1 MRVLVIMDDLS
12 SAIPDKDTTIG
23 FMLAAQKLGHT
34 VDYAQISDL
43 FIENGHGGV
52 RARTVRLSL
61 DDSPFYA
68 LEKVCVSELSSYDTI
83 WMRKDPPVDRAY
95 LHATHVLDLVGDKTL
110 VVNSPAGVR
119 FANEKLYALQ
129 FPHLCPDTLVTRS
142 MKQIRER
149 LDASDQPLIVK
160 PVDGHGGAGVFLLRQ
175 HDRNISSILET
186 LTDNEQRWVVAQ
198 EYLPEAREGD
208 KRIIM
213 INGESYGAILR
224 IPKDDD
230 NRGNIHV
237 GGRVVDC
244 ELTPRDR
251 LICETVGPRL
261 REDGL
266 WFVGL
271 DVIGGKL
278 TEINVTSPTGIREI
292 QDLTGRDVGQEY
304 VRWVQNKIKC

>member
-1 MRVLVIMDDLS
+1 
-12 SAIPDKDTTIG
+12 
-23 FMLAAQKLGHT
+23 
-34 VDYAQISDL
+34 
-43 FIENGHGGV
+43 
-52 RARTVRLSL
+52 
-61 DDSPFYA
+61 
-68 LEKVCVSELSSYDTI
+68 
-83 WMRKDPPVDRAY
+83 
-95 LHATHVLDLVGDKTL
+95 
-110 VVNSPAGVR
+110 
-119 FANEKLYALQ
+119 
-129 FPHLCPDTLVTRS
+129 

-149 LDASDQPLIVK
+149 LDASEQPLIVK

-175 HDRNISSILET
+175 DDRNISSILET

-237 GGRVVDC
+237 GGRVVNC
-244 ELTPRDR
+244 ELTPTDR

-292 QDLTGRDVGQEY
+292 QDLTGRDVGQIMSDGF
-304 VRWVQNKIKC
+304 RIKIKC